1 MTTERKQQEIE
12 DYLREQHSALHMA
25 LQVTPIRKG
34 DRIDF
39 ETGDI
44 LKGNGEIIGYED
56 SQPLSSNLNGK
67 NSHSD
72 RLLDHYLAYKSV
84 LDGKCS
90 CTTYKEL
97 LRKERT
103 MGERGEFMSLHRRLL
118 KNL

>member
-1 MTTERKQQEIE
+1 MTERKQQEIE
-12 DYLREQHSALHMA
+12 EYLKEHHLALHSA

-56 SQPLSSNLNGK
+56 VQPLSSNLNGK

-72 RLLDHYLAYKSV
+72 RLLDHYLGYKEV

-90 CTTYKEL
+90 CVTYQEL

-103 MGERGEFMSLHRRLL
+103 TGERGEFMSLHRRLL
-118 KNL
+118 KTV

>member
-1 MTTERKQQEIE
+1 MTERKQQEVE
-12 DYLREQHSALHMA
+12 DYLREQHSALHFA

-56 SQPLSSNLNGK
+56 SQPLASNLNGK

-90 CTTYKEL
+90 CVTHQEL

-103 MGERGEFMSLHRRLL
+103 TGERGEFMSLHRRLL
-118 KNL
+118 NTI